1 MTHPRQQILQA
12 LQQAL
17 PQETL
22 ILYENMPARPIA
34 DHRPYLICQLVAEGR
49 ASFLAQPYRLTLDI
63 LMPRGTG
70 TAFRDD
76 IIAAC
81 EAHLT
86 DRSFGFCLFHG
97 VALAAPQQTAHHFR
111 QRLTISLTAF
121 PPEVHG

>member
-1 MTHPRQQILQA
+1 MKQLRQHILQA

-22 ILYENMPARPIA
+22 ILYENMPPRPIA
-34 DHRPYLICQLVAEGR
+34 EHRPYLSCQLVPEGP
-49 ASFLAQPYRLTLDI
+49 ASFLAQPLSLLLDI
-63 LMPRGTG
+63 MMPRGTG

-76 IIAAC
+76 VIAAC

-86 DRSFGFCLFHG
+86 YRSFGFCLFHG
-97 VALAAPQQTAHHFR
+97 LAVAAPDQTAHHFR
-111 QRLTISLTAF
+111 QRLTLALTAF